1 MPLQD
6 PAVGAAA
13 SASLT
18 VGQKDLA
25 SVLADAPGES
35 YPAVFATTR
44 MIGLMEMAAGRV
56 LQPLLEPGELSV
68 GVVVDVRH
76 TAATLPGAVATAH
89 AKFLGK
95 DGKLFK
101 FEVWAVDEGGEI
113 GRGAHSRAVV
123 KTARLLEGAAKRA
136 GK

>member
-113 GRGAHSRAVV
+113 GRGVHSRAVV